1 LHKLPVEIRADLLYD
16 GRKAGERLCRRIPVL
31 AVDCLKNRLVPP
43 RPPALALVPLRQSE
57 LRPHGGE
64 RGEQL
69 LLDLLSMRLADQLRL
84 RSALKSRLND
94 GLTFGAPDEASAR
107 NLVGPPGELVKGEVA
122 VEIPREK
129 FPHPP
134 PRLTKPN
141 PADDIGDD
149 NGRGDKRRHADVD
162 RGSLIHARRPQFGL
176 SIAICLRQTTK
187 APRIPAA

>member
-1 LHKLPVEIRADLLYD
+1 MSRPKSAGARLGFVRALDSD
-16 GRKAGERLCRRIPVL
+16 CRGRVQPVL
-31 AVDCLKNRLVPP
+31 NAIGASRKDRLFPP
-43 RPPALALVPLRQSE
+43 RPPALVLVPLRQSE

-69 LLDLLSMRLADQLRL
+69 LFDLLSMRLADQLRL

-107 NLVGPPGELVKGEVA
+107 NLVSPPGELVKGEVA

-141 PADDIGDD
+141 PVDDIGDD
-149 NGRGDKRRHADVD
+149 NGRGDKRRHADAD
-162 RGSLIHARRPQFGL
+162 RGSLIHARRPQF
-176 SIAICLRQTTK
+176 